1 MPNSPLVLTL
11 SRTLTPPNGQ
21 WPYFIFLQFFL
32 SSLACRTH
40 LHKCGLTF
48 VHKNITSALPFW
60 QACPGSSFKFAGFS
74 AACVTSS
81 FNDLSQSVGWTHVVQ
96 CTQRERERERD
107 GTNRRTRDQVRRRSL
122 NKEKLYE
129 TKFIGTFI
137 TTYHVQSICSSGA
150 KKL

>member
-40 LHKCGLTF
+40 LHKRGLTF

-60 QACPGSSFKFAGFS
+60 QACPGSYFKFAGFS

-81 FNDLSQSVGWTHVVQ
+81 FNELSQSEGWTHVLQ
-96 CTQRERERERD
+96 CTQRERERDRWHKQEYKRLE
-107 GTNRRTRDQVRRRSL
+107 VRRGGL
-122 NKEKLYE
+122 NKENYMRQNL
-129 TKFIGTFI
+129 
-137 TTYHVQSICSSGA
+137 
-150 KKL
+150 